1 MSRRIEIL
9 RRATEVFE
17 RQGVPST
24 SIEDIA
30 RAVGFKREAIYY
42 YFKSKDEILV
52 EIILPISASLLAN
65 LRNILRADMPSVKKL
80 RAAIRGQLGAFNPS
94 YLEMT
99 VALREDHFHK
109 DAARMPDLR
118 KVWKEYST
126 AWTELIVQ
134 GQERGEFKAG
144 LQPKVVAFGILGM
157 CNWVSRWFHPGGP
170 VTIDEIIE
178 TYCTL
183 TLEGAAAAPGHEAG
197 HEAPDRGT
205 LAPA

>member
-17 RQGVPST
+17 RKGVPNT

-30 RAVGFKREAIYY
+30 SAVGFKREAIYY
-42 YFKSKDEILV
+42 YFKSKDEILI
-52 EIILPISASLLAN
+52 EIILPTSASLLAN
-65 LRNILRADMPSVKKL
+65 LRHILRADMPSVEKL

-109 DAARMPDLR
+109 DAARLPELR

-183 TLEGAAAAPGHEAG
+183 TLDGAATTKPGPS
-197 HEAPDRGT
+197 APDHDM
-205 LAPA
+205 LAP